1 MVYQLYYKTIRL
13 CLTGNKH
20 ADAQDQRG
28 FIEFM
33 LATEK

>member
-1 MVYQLYYKTIRL
+1 MVYQLYYKTNRFMSY
-13 CLTGNKH
+13 GNKH

-33 LATEK
+33 LATDK